1 MRHRP
6 TAELYRNSGLILNS
20 LVDIALSLVI
30 AFIVSMPIFFESG
43 IFVSAP
49 GAVLAAGNEP
59 GSDIKANIFI
69 TNDGRIILNEAQ
81 VSFEN
86 LSELLPRLLQRSVE
100 RRVIIAAEE
109 QVKYDRVMKILD
121 LAKQCG
127 AADIALLRTRSGK

>member
-1 MRHRP
+1 MQRRA
-6 TAELYRNSGLILNS
+6 TAESYRNSGLILNS

-49 GAVLAAGNEP
+49 GAVRAAAKEP

-100 RRVIIAAEE
+100 RRVIVAAEE

-127 AADIALLRTRSGK
+127 AADIALLRTRRVK

>member
-1 MRHRP
+1 MRHRKVIERRP
-6 TAELYRNSGLILNS
+6 NSGLILNS

-49 GAVLAAGNEP
+49 GATRAGANEP
-59 GSDIKANIFI
+59 GSDIKANILI

-86 LSELLPRLLQRSVE
+86 LSELLPRLLQRSIE
-100 RRVIIAAEE
+100 RRVVVAAEE
-109 QVKYDRVMKILD
+109 QVKYERVMEILD

-127 AADIALLRTRSGK
+127 AADIALLRTRRVK

>member
-1 MRHRP
+1 MRRRV
-6 TAELYRNSGLILNS
+6 TVESYRNSGLILNS

-49 GAVLAAGNEP
+49 GAVRAGGNEA

-100 RRVIIAAEE
+100 RRVIVAAEE

-121 LAKQCG
+121 LAKQSG
-127 AADIALLRTRSGK
+127 AADIALLRTRRGK